1 MPELPDLQV
10 FSANLDRQLAGKKL
24 QQLNVSKRA
33 KLNVSKAQLKKA
45 LEHQRLKKVYR
56 EGKEL
61 RFAFQNKNILGLHL
75 MLRGKLQWLDEEHTP
90 AHALLELWFEGDKQL
105 VLTDYQYNARI
116 TLNPQAADAPD
127 ALAKDVNAAFWK
139 DQLQT
144 KATIKNRLLDQQ
156 VVRGIGNAYA
166 DEILWQAGISPFS
179 VSRQIPD
186 AKIKVLAR
194 AVKQVLKKGEQQ
206 IRKAAPGII
215 GGEVRDFLVI
225 HNASKKRSPKGA
237 VIKQKMAGGRKTY
250 YTAEQE
256 LFK

>member
-24 QQLNVSKRA
+24 QQINVLKRA
-33 KLNVSKAQLKKA
+33 KLNASKAQLKKA
-45 LEHQRLKKVYR
+45 LENQRLQKVYR

-75 MLRGKLQWLDEEHTP
+75 MLRGKLQWLDP
-90 AHALLELWFEGDKQL
+90 QDPPSHALLELWFAGGKQL

-116 TLNPQAADAPD
+116 MLNPREADVPD
-127 ALAKDVNAAFWK
+127 ALSKEVNAAFWK
-139 DQLQT
+139 KQLQT
-144 KATIKNRLLDQQ
+144 KATIKNRLLDQH

-166 DEILWQAGISPFS
+166 DEILWEAGISPFS
-179 VSRQIPD
+179 VSRQIPVP
-186 AKIKVLAR
+186 KIKALAR
-194 AVKQVLKKGEQQ
+194 SVKQVLKKGERQ

-215 GGEVRDFLVI
+215 GGEIRDFMVI
-225 HNASKKRSPKGA
+225 HNATRKRSPKGG
-237 VIKQKMAGGRKTY
+237 VIKHKMAGGRKTY